1 MQARRAVASP
11 RAGPSTITR
20 HTLPCVFL
28 RSLHAAAPPA
38 TLPRSRSPAAPA
50 WARVLTHRREG
61 AGERERNGW
70 RSCRVKL
77 RITHSIAHRDREEP
91 APADAEARE
100 WRRRAQARISFPWA
114 PAADQEGPFAPL
126 QRALACLQRAGTP
139 CLHGF
144 GPSRREPCDKRAR
157 RHSGKRIY

>member
-38 TLPRSRSPAAPA
+38 TLPRPRSPAAPA

-70 RSCRVKL
+70 RGCRVEL

-114 PAADQEGPFAPL
+114 PAADQEGTFAPL
-126 QRALACLQRAGTP
+126 QRALPWPTA
-139 CLHGF
+139 
-144 GPSRREPCDKRAR
+144 SRDTLPGWDLAR
-157 RHSGKRIY
+157 TM